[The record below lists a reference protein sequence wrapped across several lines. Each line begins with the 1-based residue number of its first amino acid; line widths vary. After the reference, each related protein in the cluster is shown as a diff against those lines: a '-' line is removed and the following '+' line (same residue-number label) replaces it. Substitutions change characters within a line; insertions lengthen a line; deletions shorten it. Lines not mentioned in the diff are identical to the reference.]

1 MPSVS
6 RAERRVKLCRR
17 RRPWALASSRDELR
31 HSILDH
37 PDRARAPPRTPP
49 ESIAGGVRTGGEG
62 GSRGPRRAAGTRT
75 VVTPPHT
82 STATWRR
89 SSIQRVQR
97 IQTGGARRTG
107 FTISGTI
114 QTNHP
119 PRRAAM
125 APRRGPQS
133 RDPGPRAGQPGWS
146 PAAARSGP
154 LLDRVQQRGCKSRSS
169 RARARARHD
178 QTRRYDPRKEVRTDV
193 ARARTT
199 KLRRRS
205 DGESQGRCLLTNP
218 TSGRGA
224 TLRAAGI
231 ERRASLV
238 THRSGSRAS
247 RALAKAAEAAESW
260 LKTAASSGGV
270 MTAARREGLYRNW
283 RSPPDPAEKDRGAR

>member
-154 LLDRVQQRGCKSRSS
+154 LLDRVQQGPAPASDVRRRRGARWS
-169 RARARARHD
+169 RACNGG
-178 QTRRYDPRKEVRTDV
+178 EV
-193 ARARTT
+193 
-199 KLRRRS
+199 
-205 DGESQGRCLLTNP
+205 
-218 TSGRGA
+218 GRGA
-224 TLRAAGI
+224 CA
-231 ERRASLV
+231 
-238 THRSGSRAS
+238 
-247 RALAKAAEAAESW
+247 
-260 LKTAASSGGV
+260 
-270 MTAARREGLYRNW
+270 
-283 RSPPDPAEKDRGAR
+283 DRGRVFGMVRHTRACVEASGVHSAGACSFRTDG

>member
-154 LLDRVQQRGCKSRSS
+154 LLDRVQHTGTGRTGFAPKNRDDRPALPVSRTTH
-169 RARARARHD
+169 RPQRHD
-178 QTRRYDPRKEVRTDV
+178 D
-193 ARARTT
+193 ATT
-199 KLRRRS
+199 FRPPALRRFL
-205 DGESQGRCLLTNP
+205 D
-218 TSGRGA
+218 TS
-224 TLRAAGI
+224 
-231 ERRASLV
+231 
-238 THRSGSRAS
+238 
-247 RALAKAAEAAESW
+247 
-260 LKTAASSGGV
+260 
-270 MTAARREGLYRNW
+270 
-283 RSPPDPAEKDRGAR
+283 